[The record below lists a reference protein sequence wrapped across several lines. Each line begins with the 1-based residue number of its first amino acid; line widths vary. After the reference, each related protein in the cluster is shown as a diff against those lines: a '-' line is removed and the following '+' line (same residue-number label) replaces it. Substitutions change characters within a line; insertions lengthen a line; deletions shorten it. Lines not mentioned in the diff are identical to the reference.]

1 MLTKEGVFMAKSTV
15 TYDNL
20 TKEQQRCYNLI
31 ISLGVYELRSLARVF
46 GDTSPTTSKRNDHI
60 KVIMDM
66 IISGQDLK
74 PVPLR
79 QGRPYKELS
88 TIEGILQELSNITGK
103 DYTLK
108 EDKVKLPKHIKNFEF
123 KQVETDVIKK
133 KMFPIKFR
141 GIVIDHAKSDM
152 FILNLDNNL
161 PILVPKDTNGNLLK
175 EYDYVTGSAI
185 VMNNEKDYIVDEI
198 DTVNFIEKDNYHPTD
213 LEEPSIAPNQEI
225 EVAGNKIKLGTRYIV
240 NMEKFSNS
248 PEKIK
253 QLVTT
258 LRKNN
263 IVSIALIPNALFEEI
278 DIIYS
283 IGFNNSFII
292 PFNSSTAEY
301 TSKTRMFVEHIKR
314 LQKQGLNIA
323 IFVQDIVTIANNLD
337 ANFKAPSK
345 FTLNHTDET
354 TALVKELVILAKC
367 TKSASTTLFTTYDEV
382 DNQDTL
388 YTSCIYKVSN
398 KLQF

>member
-1 MLTKEGVFMAKSTV
+1 MAKSTV

-31 ISLGVYELRSLARVF
+31 ISLGVYELRSLARIF

-74 PVPLR
+74 PIPLR

-123 KQVETDVIKK
+123 KQMENDIIKK

-141 GIVIDHAKSDM
+141 GIVIDHIKSDM
-152 FILNLDNNL
+152 FVLNLDNNL
-161 PILVPKDTNGNLLK
+161 PILIPRDIYGNLLK

-185 VMNNEKDYIVDEI
+185 VMNNEKDYIIDSVDTI
-198 DTVNFIEKDNYHPTD
+198 NFTEKDKYTPKD
-213 LEEPSIAPNQEI
+213 IEEPNITPYQEI
-225 EVAGNKIKLGTRYIV
+225 EVLGNKIKLGTRYIV

-253 QLVTT
+253 QLVNI
-258 LRKNN
+258 LKKNN
-263 IVSIALIPNALFEEI
+263 IITIALIPNALFEEI
-278 DIIYS
+278 NVVYS
-283 IGFNNSFII
+283 IGFNSLFTI

-301 TSKTRMFVEHIKR
+301 TSKTKMFIEHLKR
-314 LQKQGLNIA
+314 LQSQGLNIA
-323 IFVQDIVTIANNLD
+323 VFVQDIVTIANNLD

-354 TALVKELVILAKC
+354 TALIKDLVMLAKC
-367 TKSASTTLFTTYDEV
+367 TKSANTTFFTTYDEV